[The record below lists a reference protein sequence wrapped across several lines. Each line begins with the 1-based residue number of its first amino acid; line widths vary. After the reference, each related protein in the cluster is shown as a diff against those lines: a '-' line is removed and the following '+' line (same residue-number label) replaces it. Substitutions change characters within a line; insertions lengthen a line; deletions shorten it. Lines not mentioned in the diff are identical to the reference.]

1 MGKGKKNNPTGNARK
16 DNIDRLMEK
25 AKAAKVK
32 SAEEQWRE
40 LLASMS
46 EEEAELFIEKLDVAA
61 KEAELSERERA
72 IKEIQDTFSEI
83 EAELDRRDGEQNDM
97 QEDLD
102 SRESSVR
109 TRESSVSMRE
119 KDADEKDVELMKR
132 ERSII
137 EREANAENEFAIQN
151 RKALE
156 ALRKRK
162 EELDAEILALE
173 QKKIDKED
181 ELEQFIE
188 DLRKKKLETLDAE
201 MERIDKER
209 RAAAQSEADQIV
221 ATAVAVA
228 DSRHKCISDEQEA
241 LKKRAEALDEQ
252 KNEQDSRE
260 ERLAAREM
268 ELRFGE
274 EELKTEKEDI
284 QEQIQSGV
292 EKKARELQIELN
304 QARKDKDHLKKRL
317 EECEGKLEAY
327 QDQEREADGM
337 TMAELLDKLAFC
349 KQEID
354 RLNTAL
360 SSRPDEVLHAEY
372 KIKAEKYDELDSKY
386 IRLLEDHM
394 DLERQ
399 QAQWMLTTS
408 QLETEREKCMIAEKR
423 REALQASIE
432 KYEQE
437 VNRFRSLYEQPK
449 ELAGRLESIETPYF
463 ERRQLKAEDIDET
476 EWLDKILSSCEKA
489 GIIFNKRLLY
499 SFHTALKTA
508 DWSPI
513 TVLAGVSGT
522 GKSLLPEYYCR
533 FGGIYFMSMAVQPD
547 WDSPQSLFG
556 YFNSVDNRF
565 NATTLIRAMV
575 QFSSAADQGKK
586 ASDLSDSMFI
596 VLLDEMNLAHVELY
610 FSDMLS
616 KLERRRN
623 SDDKID
629 VEIDLG
635 AGMPKYPLEL
645 NDNILWVGTMN
656 EDETTKALSDKVLDR
671 GNLLSFPRPK
681 KFISR
686 PEAKSVVEAASML
699 RKKQWKTWL
708 ENSVINEQKFKD
720 RIEKYK
726 KGLEAINEAMEFAGR
741 ALGHRVWQSV
751 ENYMAN
757 HPDVIKAVH
766 AKAPDGTDDGAECDE
781 AMQRAFEEALVH
793 KVMPKLRGIETDGE
807 TKIQCIDKIE
817 TVLFGENGKDGLA
830 PGLLA
835 DFNHAKTNAYET
847 FIWSSAKYLET
858 EE

>member
-1 MGKGKKNNPTGNARK
+1 MGKSKRSNPTVNAK
-16 DNIDRLMEK
+16 KENINKLMEK

-32 SAEEQWRE
+32 SAEEQWKE
-40 LLASMS
+40 MLAGMS
-46 EEEAELFIEKLDVAA
+46 EEEAKLFIEKLDVAA
-61 KEAELSERERA
+61 KEAELSEREKA
-72 IKEIQDTFSEI
+72 IKEIQDTFGEI
-83 EAELDRRDGEQNDM
+83 EAELDRRDGEQNNL

-102 SRESSVR
+102 GRESSVQ

-119 KDADEKDVELMKR
+119 KDADKKDIDLMKR

-181 ELEQFIE
+181 ELERFIE
-188 DLRKKKLETLDAE
+188 DLRKKKLETLDSE
-201 MERIDKER
+201 IERIEKER
-209 RAAAQSEADQIV
+209 RAAAQAEADQII
-221 ATAVAVA
+221 ATAKAVV
-228 DSRHKCISDEQEA
+228 DSQHKSISDELEA
-241 LKKRAEALDEQ
+241 LKKRAEALDKQ

-260 ERLAAREM
+260 DKLTTREM
-268 ELRFGE
+268 NLQFGE
-274 EELKTEKEDI
+274 EELKAEQDDI
-284 QEQIQSGV
+284 PTQIQIGV
-292 EKKARELQIELN
+292 EKKAGALQIELN
-304 QARKDKDHLKKRL
+304 QVKKDKDHLKKRL
-317 EECEGKLEAY
+317 EECERKLGEY

-337 TMAELLDKLAFC
+337 TMAELLDRIAFYN
-349 KQEID
+349 QEID
-354 RLNTAL
+354 RLNKEL

-372 KIKAEKYDELDSKY
+372 KIKAEKYDELDTKY
-386 IRLLEDHM
+386 LRLLEDHK

-408 QLETEREKCMIAEKR
+408 QLETEREKCLIAEKR

-463 ERRQLKAEDIDET
+463 TRRQLAVVGITET
-476 EWLDKILSSCEKA
+476 EWLDKICSNCEEA
-489 GIIFNKRLLY
+489 GIKFNKRLLY

-575 QFSSAADQGKK
+575 QFSSAVNQVGKE
-586 ASDLSDSMFI
+586 SNLSDSMFI

-623 SDDKID
+623 SDDEID

-681 KFISR
+681 EFISR
-686 PEAKSVVEAASML
+686 AKANSVEAAAML
-699 RKKQWKTWL
+699 QKSKWQEWL
-708 ENSVINEQKFKD
+708 SNNVIEEPQFVE
-720 RIEKYK
+720 RIDKYK

-757 HPDVIKAVH
+757 HPKVITAVRAEDFDVA
-766 AKAPDGTDDGAECDE
+766 ACDT
-781 AMQRAFEEALVH
+781 AMQEAFEEALVH

-817 TVLFGENGKDGLA
+817 TVLFGANGKDGLA

-847 FIWSSAKYLET
+847 FIWSSAKYLEI

>member
-1 MGKGKKNNPTGNARK
+1 MAKNKGNRGNASVNAK
-16 DNIDRLMEK
+16 KENIEKFKEK

-32 SAEEQWRE
+32 SAEEQWKE

-46 EEEAELFIEKLDVAA
+46 EEEAKAFVGQLDAAA
-61 KEAELSERERA
+61 KEAELADREQA
-72 IKEIQDTFSEI
+72 IKDIQSGLADI
-83 EAELDRRDGEQNDM
+83 EAELGRRDGEQNDL
-97 QEDLD
+97 QDTLD
-102 SRESSVR
+102 RREEAVQA
-109 TRESSVSMRE
+109 RETAVSMRE
-119 KDADEKDVELMKR
+119 GKADKKDSELMGR

-137 EREANAENEFAIQN
+137 ERENNAENEFAIQN
-151 RKALE
+151 RRALE

-162 EELDAEILALE
+162 EELDGEILALE
-173 QKKIDKED
+173 QKKIEKED
-181 ELEQFIE
+181 ALEQQIE
-188 DLRKKKLETLDAE
+188 GLRKSKLETLDSEIAAFSQ
-201 MERIDKER
+201 ER
-209 RAAAQSEADQIV
+209 RAAAQAEADQIV
-221 ATAVAVA
+221 AAAKAVVA
-228 DSRHKCISDEQEA
+228 TERANVQTELNALQTLSTQLNAQRLEQE
-241 LKKRAEALDEQ
+241 KKARQLETREQ
-252 KNEQDSRE
+252 N
-260 ERLAAREM
+260 LV
-268 ELRFGE
+268 FGE
-274 EELKTEKEDI
+274 EELQSRQDDI
-284 QEQIQSGV
+284 QNQIDRRAGDIQV
-292 EKKARELQIELN
+292 KLT
-304 QARKDKDHLKKRL
+304 QAEKDKEHYRRRL
-317 EECEGKLEAY
+317 VECENELEGY
-327 QDQEREADGM
+327 KQQGREADGM
-337 TMAELLDKLAFC
+337 TMAQLLEKLAFAN
-349 KQEID
+349 KEIQ
-354 RLNTAL
+354 RLMQMLNA
-360 SSRPDEVLHAEY
+360 RPDEALHAEY
-372 KIKAEKYDELDSKY
+372 KIKAEKYDELDTKY
-386 IRLLEDHM
+386 IRLLEDHSN
-394 DLERQ
+394 LERQ

-408 QLETEREKCMIAEKR
+408 QLETEREKCLIAEKR

-463 ERRQLKAEDIDET
+463 KRREVADPQKTET
-476 EWLDKILSSCEKA
+476 EWLNEICKSCAEA
-489 GIIFNKRLLY
+489 GIEFNQRLLY

-575 QFSSAADQGKK
+575 QFSHAVKQVSKE
-586 ASDLSDSMFI
+586 SNLSDSMFI

-623 SDDKID
+623 SDDEID

-656 EDETTKALSDKVLDR
+656 EDETTKSLSDKVLDR

-686 PEAKSVVEAASML
+686 AKANSVEAASML
-699 RKKQWKTWL
+699 PKSVWQSWL
-708 ENSVINEQKFKD
+708 DNNV
-720 RIEKYK
+720 IEKEPFTSRIDQYK
-726 KGLEAINEAMEFAGR
+726 NGLEAVNEAMEFAGR
-741 ALGHRVWQSV
+741 ALGHRVWQSI

-757 HPDVIKAVH
+757 HPKVIA
-766 AKAPDGTDDGAECDE
+766 AIETENFDE
-781 AMQRAFEEALVH
+781 AACNLAMQEAFEEALVH

-807 TKIQCIDKIE
+807 TKTQCISKIE
-817 TVLFGENGKDGLA
+817 SVLFGPNGENGLA
-830 PGLLA
+830 PGLQA
-835 DFNHAKTNAYET
+835 DFEHAKKNAYET
-847 FIWSSAKYLET
+847 FIWSSAKYLEI

>member
-1 MGKGKKNNPTGNARK
+1 MAKGKKGNPTVNAK
-16 DNIDRLMEK
+16 KENVNKLMEK
-25 AKAAKVK
+25 VKAAKAK
-32 SAEEQWRE
+32 SAEEQWKE
-40 LLASMS
+40 LLTSMS
-46 EEEAELFIEKLDVAA
+46 EEEAKLFVEKLDVTA
-61 KEAELSERERA
+61 KETELSEREDA
-72 IKEIQDTFSEI
+72 IKAMQDAFREI
-83 EAELDRRDGEQNDM
+83 ETELDRRDGEQNELRDK
-97 QEDLD
+97 LD
-102 SRESSVR
+102 GRESDIQ
-109 TRESSVSMRE
+109 TRENAVSMRE
-119 KDADEKDVELMKR
+119 RETDRRDTALMNR
-132 ERSII
+132 ERDII
-137 EREANAENEFAIQN
+137 EREINAENEFALQN

-156 ALRKRK
+156 VLRKRK
-162 EELDAEILALE
+162 EELDGEILALE
-173 QKKIDKED
+173 QRKIEKED
-181 ELEQFIE
+181 ELEGFIE
-188 DLRKKKLETLDAE
+188 NLRKKKIEDLNAELERFAE
-201 MERIDKER
+201 ER
-209 RAAAQSEADQIV
+209 RTAAQSEADQIIETAKEVV
-221 ATAVAVA
+221 A
-228 DSRHKCISDEQEA
+228 SRHESISNEMEA
-241 LKKRAEALDEQ
+241 LKERARELDKQ
-252 KNEQDSRE
+252 KKAQDSKEDELATRE
-260 ERLAAREM
+260 LN
-268 ELRFGE
+268 LQFGE
-274 EELKTEKEDI
+274 AELKTEKEDI
-284 QEQIQSGV
+284 PTQIQIGV
-292 EKKARELQIELN
+292 EKKVGALQNELT
-304 QARKDKDHLKKRL
+304 QARKDKEHLKKRL
-317 EECEGKLEAY
+317 EECESKLLQY

-337 TMAELLDKLAFC
+337 TMTELLEKNAFY
-349 KQEID
+349 KQEKA
-354 RLNTAL
+354 RLEKELA
-360 SSRPDEVLHAEY
+360 RRDEVLQAEY
-372 KIKAEKYDELDSKY
+372 KVKAEKYDELDTKY
-386 IRLLEDHM
+386 IRLLEEHK

-408 QLETEREKCMIAEKR
+408 QLETEREKCLIAEKR

-449 ELAGRLESIETPYF
+449 ELAGRLESIETPHF
-463 ERRQLKAEDIDET
+463 KRRQMAVMSITET
-476 EWLDKILSSCEKA
+476 EWLDKIYANCEEA
-489 GIIFNKRLLY
+489 GIRFNKRLLY

-575 QFSSAADQGKK
+575 QFSNASNQVGKN
-586 ASDLSDSMFI
+586 SNLSDSMFI

-623 SDDKID
+623 SDDEID

-681 KFISR
+681 EFISR
-686 PEAKSVVEAASML
+686 AKANSVEAASML
-699 RKKQWKTWL
+699 QKSTWQSWL
-708 ENSVINEQKFKD
+708 EDNVIEAQEFID
-720 RIEKYK
+720 RIDKYK

-741 ALGHRVWQSV
+741 ALGHRVWQSI

-757 HPDVIKAVH
+757 HPKVISAIKAESFDTGV
-766 AKAPDGTDDGAECDE
+766 CDLALQE
-781 AMQRAFEEALVH
+781 AFEEALVH

-807 TKIQCIDKIE
+807 TKIHCIKPIE
-817 TVLFGENGKDGLA
+817 NCLFGTNGKDGLA
-830 PGLLA
+830 PGLQA
-835 DFNHAKTNAYET
+835 DFNHAITNAYET
-847 FIWSSAKYLET
+847 FIWSSAKYLEI